1 MSQFA
6 FDVDASNFQQ
16 IVIDGS
22 LQAPVVVDFWA
33 PWCGPCKA
41 LKPILEKLAEEYQGK
56 FILAKINSDENQE
69 LAAQFGV
76 RGIPSVKALYG
87 GEIVDEFSG
96 AIPEGEVR
104 EFLDRIIPSPAEEL
118 RLKAAEFKAGGDAA
132 QALQLLAQASQLDT
146 GNEKVRLDAAEI
158 LFEVG
163 ELDEAKR
170 LLDSLSPLIKLED
183 RAVQLTAKLNFALS
197 GQNSG
202 DEQALR
208 DQIAADAKDM
218 DSRLRLAKLLIAAN
232 RHAEGM
238 DQLLEMIAID
248 RAWNDEAARKTLLDV
263 FNLLA
268 GSPLVA
274 EYRRNLASALNYPVL
289 ADRHRTCH

>member
-1 MSQFA
+1 MTQFA

-16 IVIDGS
+16 IVIEGS
-22 LQAPVVVDFWA
+22 QQVPVVVDFWA

-96 AIPEGEVR
+96 AIPEGEAR

-118 RLKAAEFKAGGDAA
+118 RLKAAELKAGGDAA

-208 DQIAADAKDM
+208 DQIAADTKDM

-274 EYRRNLASALNYPVL
+274 EYRRKLASALN
-289 ADRHRTCH
+289 